1 MSSPNDI
8 SPFADAKAL
17 NVIVVGFAPPTAH
30 FHVDISFDR
39 LEALWL
45 A

>member
-1 MSSPNDI
+1 MSSPNGN
-8 SPFADAKAL
+8 SLSANAKAL
-17 NVIVVGFAPPTAH
+17 NVIVVGFAAPTAR
-30 FHVDISFDR
+30 FYVDISFDR

>member
-1 MSSPNDI
+1 MSSPNDTF
-8 SPFADAKAL
+8 PFANAKAL
-17 NVIVVGFAPPTAH
+17 NVIVVGFAAPTAR
-30 FHVDISFDR
+30 FYADISFDR